1 MRLKE
6 KVAIITGSTSGIGR
20 ATAILFA
27 QEGAK
32 VVITGRRSEVGENT
46 VQEIERRKREAIFI
60 KADVSEIQQ
69 VKNLVKRTIK
79 TFGKI
84 DILLNNAGIHPG
96 SARKPLAE
104 CSVEDWDKIM
114 GVNVRGIF
122 LTCKY
127 VIPQMIKNGGGV
139 IINTSSQLAF
149 RVIKDRGIYSTS
161 KGAIITLTKALAI
174 DYSVYHI
181 RVNCICPGIVETE
194 MAMPI
199 IQEARNDAQGWQ
211 RLVAKY
217 PIGRIG
223 KPEDIAHA
231 ALFLASD
238 ESNWITGSCLMVDG
252 GYTAQ

>member
-6 KVAIITGSTSGIGR
+6 KVAIITGSTSGIGK

-27 QEGAK
+27 REGAK
-32 VVITGRRSEVGENT
+32 VVVTGRRSEVGENT
-46 VQEIERRKREAIFI
+46 VQEIQMGKEEAIFI
-60 KADVSEIQQ
+60 KTDVSETQQ
-69 VKNLVKRTIK
+69 VKALVKRTIK

-84 DILLNNAGIHPG
+84 DILVNNAGIHPG
-96 SARKPLAE
+96 SSRKPFAD
-104 CSVEDWDKIM
+104 CSVEDWDRIM
-114 GVNVRGIF
+114 SVNVRGIF

-127 VIPQMIKNGGGV
+127 VIPQMINNGGGV
-139 IINTSSQLAF
+139 IINTSSQLAL
-149 RVIKDRGIYSTS
+149 RAIKDRGIYSTS
-161 KGAIITLTKALAI
+161 KGAIITLTKAMAI
-174 DYSVYHI
+174 DYAAYHI

-199 IQEARNDAQGWQ
+199 IQEARKDAQGWE
-211 RLVAKY
+211 RLIAKY

-223 KPEDIAHA
+223 KAEDIAHA

-238 ESNWITGSCLMVDG
+238 ESSWITGSCLTVDG